1 MTRYWMLPEAV
12 TELMPDESRHFESL
26 RRQVHD
32 TIASWGYAFV
42 MPPLVE
48 FLDSLLA
55 GSGSGL
61 DGQTFKITD
70 QVSGRLMGVRADM
83 TPQVTRIDAH
93 RLPTADESRYAY
105 IGEVLRTRSEST
117 EPRRNT
123 WIAGAELYGVAQA
136 GGDIEIMALLLAV
149 LESAGVQNT
158 VLDIGHSGIYGGLVA
173 CHRLSPEDQAVLH
186 DILRGSRRPDLA
198 QWQAESALADSF
210 VEDVLF
216 LTEPRGQA
224 HALSQLASRFAG
236 RNAQFDRVIADMDAV
251 CTQLRRFYPG
261 QRVMLDFTATGQY
274 GYHSGLIFACY
285 VPGLYSAIARGG
297 RYDGI
302 GEAYGRSRPATGF
315 SLDLLDLAQVC
326 AARQTRYSLA
336 VSAMPDDR
344 DSFLAIGERRRRG
357 ESIRFQHQPKGA
369 ES

>member
-12 TELMPDESRHFESL
+12 TELMPEESRHFEAL

-70 QVSGRLMGVRADM
+70 QASGRLMGVRADM
-83 TPQVTRIDAH
+83 TPQIARIDAH
-93 RLPTADESRYAY
+93 RLPTTAESRYAC
-105 IGEVLRTRSEST
+105 IGEVLRTKSEST

-123 WIAGAELYGVAQA
+123 WVAGAELYGVSDV
-136 GGDIEIMALLLAV
+136 GGDIEIMALLLAI
-149 LESAGVQNT
+149 LQEAGVQHA
-158 VLDIGHSGIYGGLVA
+158 VLDISHAGIYAGLLA
-173 CHRLSPEDQAVLH
+173 SYALSAEEQSVLH
-186 DILRGSRRPDLA
+186 DILGGKRRPDLQ
-198 QWQAESALADSF
+198 QWQQERQLPQGFID
-210 VEDVLF
+210 DILF
-216 LTEPRGQA
+216 LTKTHDPE
-224 HALSQLASRFAG
+224 HALDEFAQHFAG
-236 RNAQFDRVIADMDAV
+236 RHALFDRAVADMDCAV
-251 CTQLRRFYPG
+251 NRLRTFYPA
-261 QRVMLDFTATGQY
+261 QRISLDFASVGQY
-274 GYHSGLIFACY
+274 GYHSGLMFACY
-285 VPGLYSAIARGG
+285 VPGLYSTIARGG

-326 AARQTRYSLA
+326 AAQQARYSLA